1 LLKLLTLRRE
11 WLPEVQKVLS
21 LDIPFDPLLRGS
33 AEGCHGPEPTRE
45 GVGVLFDGGITVG
58 FEQNN
63 VCLGEAVDLLQLSGS
78 VVGNKVGACD
88 ALPET
93 FRSGYVSEYPRA
105 ALPG

>member
-1 LLKLLTLRRE
+1 MATGSTE
-11 WLPEVQKVLS
+11 SAS
-21 LDIPFDPLLRGS
+21 LDIPLDPLLRGS

-63 VCLGEAVDLLQLSGS
+63 SLSFAVEPLLVCLGEAVDLLQLSGS